1 MKRNNMKKIIL
12 CVIVFLIL
20 IPISVF
26 TGYEPISPS
35 KLWMS
40 IKNPN
45 DLNSY
50 MTLEIIMFHRI
61 PRTFVAIL
69 VGAGLSIGGVAFQAL
84 LRNPLATPYTLG
96 TASFASLGAYIA
108 YLGMDTFLSFASII
122 PIPFSH
128 IFAFIFA
135 VLEVL
140 LILTLIKMKPKTSA
154 TLLLL
159 SGITIGMLANA
170 CISILRYW
178 ASPDKLVLM
187 ERWWFGSTQVL
198 GYRSLIVI
206 LVTSIPI
213 FIFLWSYSAALDQYT
228 FDTEIAQSRGV
239 DIPKLQRRLFL
250 AVSILTAVI
259 VAEVG
264 PIGFVG
270 LIVPHITR
278 YFVGASH
285 RLVFPYSAIIGGAFL
300 LLCDI
305 FARRLFNTEIPVGII
320 TVLFGVPAFLY
331 ILLGKNFKEWLI

>member
-1 MKRNNMKKIIL
+1 MKHKNIKKFILCLIIL
-12 CVIVFLIL
+12 LIL
-20 IPISVF
+20 IPISIF
-26 TGYEPISPS
+26 IGYEPISPL
-35 KLWMS
+35 KLWAS
-40 IKNPN
+40 VKNPN
-45 DLNSY
+45 DLNSS
-50 MTLEIIMFHRI
+50 MALEIILFHRI

-108 YLGMDTFLSFASII
+108 YLGMDTFLSFTSTL

-135 VLEVL
+135 ILEVL

-178 ASPDKLVLM
+178 ASPNKLVLM

-206 LVTSIPI
+206 LTTFIPV
-213 FIFLWSYSAALDQYT
+213 FLFLWSYSAALDQYT

-239 DIPKLQRRLFL
+239 NVPKLQRQLFL
-250 AVSILTAVI
+250 GVSILTAVI
-259 VAEVG
+259 VTEVG

-278 YFVGASH
+278 YFVGSSH
-285 RLVFPYSAIIGGAFL
+285 RFVFPYSALIGGAFL

-305 FARRLFNTEIPVGII
+305 FARRLFSTEIPVGII
-320 TVLFGVPAFLY
+320 TVLLGVPAFLY